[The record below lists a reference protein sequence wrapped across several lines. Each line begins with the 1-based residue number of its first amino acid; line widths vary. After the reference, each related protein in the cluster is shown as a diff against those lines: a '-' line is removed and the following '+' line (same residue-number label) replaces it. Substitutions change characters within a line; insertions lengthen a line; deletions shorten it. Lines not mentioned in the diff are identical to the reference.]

1 MRCANASTTVVLLFE
16 QKFLSLGQMK
26 QGNETQQK
34 GTRTYHYLWFD
45 DARIPFRMPIRTKK
59 RGSLHHADFPFDL
72 ARCDL
77 AFVKHAIINPFLL
90 REGHTDYVFDILV
103 LSLDLGKDVVA
114 GVLLHRLL
122 RVSNYTHWFS
132 TFMNDDIARYGQQ
145 LTLTHINIRQFD
157 FTAFMDSYLPSMMN
171 VAIKQTYGI
180 VIWISGTMTLLFMA
194 LDIPAVRTNIR
205 RVPMWPVYGIDYL
218 ARLTGK
224 RKA

>member
-26 QGNETQQK
+26 HGNETRQK

-45 DARIPFRMPIRTKK
+45 DARIPFRMSTRTKK
-59 RGSLHHADFPFDL
+59 RGSLYHADFPFDL

-122 RVSNYTHWFS
+122 RVSRHSIF
-132 TFMNDDIARYGQQ
+132 
-145 LTLTHINIRQFD
+145 
-157 FTAFMDSYLPSMMN
+157 
-171 VAIKQTYGI
+171 
-180 VIWISGTMTLLFMA
+180 LL
-194 LDIPAVRTNIR
+194 
-205 RVPMWPVYGIDYL
+205 
-218 ARLTGK
+218 
-224 RKA
+224 